1 MNNELKDFLT
11 SLGYEI
17 SFDVGE
23 PYTQPEEADVWVG
36 HSRGSDRLRFA
47 SENTKTIA
55 LGIEGGIN
63 HPKDTSLLPGQI
75 PDEFHYIL
83 NSIYKYA
90 FLTSYTHSTNVLL
103 MFYEC
108 FTLLY
113 SKIASSNIS
122 PAVLTLLMTP
132 STSQLIIMSLSP
144 T

>member
-1 MNNELKDFLT
+1 MKAVIIKGNPKFVENNPLADKFYNELKDFLT
-11 SLGYEI
+11 SLGYKI

-83 NSIYKYA
+83 TEEMKDEIRRA
-90 FLTSYTHSTNVLL
+90 LGV
-103 MFYEC
+103 
-108 FTLLY
+108 
-113 SKIASSNIS
+113 
-122 PAVLTLLMTP
+122 
-132 STSQLIIMSLSP
+132 
-144 T
+144 